1 MQDLSHEEILKTDL
15 FSVGAILYQLLTGKP
30 LIKGESVQ
38 DLIENSKEFIFNL
51 EHVDIK
57 NIESNISK
65 ECLKFLSKLLKNP
78 LKDRPSSS
86 ECLHDPWFTQSY
98 NMCLQPNR
106 HLDVAKPPL
115 KAFTFGQN
123 SQLSK
128 VSNNLI

>member
-57 NIESNISK
+57 NIENTISK
-65 ECLKFLSKLLKNP
+65 
-78 LKDRPSSS
+78 
-86 ECLHDPWFTQSY
+86 
-98 NMCLQPNR
+98 
-106 HLDVAKPPL
+106 
-115 KAFTFGQN
+115 
-123 SQLSK
+123 
-128 VSNNLI
+128 